1 MDSDDHHHQQQ
12 QQQRR
17 RRSTT
22 AVLLQQHQQQQPG
35 VRWRAVQPAR
45 RSCSAVTERD
55 MMMVTAGAWQP
66 SRQHSFT
73 AKRSS
78 RVYRELC
85 SAWNSRVGSQNSNA
99 PAHRVQ
105 ALFNDLGLYLTSV
118 QVAEMMQCVMKCA
131 NRSSPVYMTFGE
143 FCLLAR
149 KLKNGLDRGIPRSV
163 QFSRL
168 LEKDQ
173 EKHIRGIKKNSRS
186 PHSYDVFLGGSCN
199 PTTWRQDLA
208 IPYLQ
213 DAGVSFY
220 NPQVD
225 HWSQDFYR
233 NRTRCQGERD
243 DIVLRDRQPDQERDA
258 IVGSVVAGEPISFRE
273 AEDIREALTTLHKI
287 AANQGTLV
295 FDNIPEGLNNV
306 IQILKDKN
314 RQSNDTGEDNPTY
327 RKIRDAFNKF
337 NVDAPGPG
345 KMNISHV
352 TSAIQLLANQNLSE
366 IDVLNLTSE
375 HQDTKDVGG
384 NHQVYFTFNQFYAIA
399 SKFLQLP
406 DKNNRRNGFEIG
418 HSYRVNVGRPL
429 YLSQESVETTRSSKT
444 TDIYLAGESGDDI
457 RWREDIAIPMI
468 KKSNLTYHTAS
479 KTDLSVLLDARTL
492 LFVIPNNSRSLAT
505 MILAAYSIAKG
516 CRMVLCIQNLSKD
529 YCTVRGEKLTQ
540 TAINDYNRGRLYLAD
555 LASRERVP
563 VFESI
568 KEAVE
573 IAMQKSL

>member
-1 MDSDDHHHQQQ
+1 
-12 QQQRR
+12 
-17 RRSTT
+17 
-22 AVLLQQHQQQQPG
+22 
-35 VRWRAVQPAR
+35 
-45 RSCSAVTERD
+45 

-66 SRQHSFT
+66 SQQHSLT

-78 RVYRELC
+78 RIYRELC

-173 EKHIRGIKKNSRS
+173 EKHIRGIKKNSRG

-220 NPQVD
+220 NPQVE
-225 HWSQDFYR
+225 HWSQDLIEIEHAAKESSTILFYVIDSQTR
-233 NRTRCQGERD
+233 NVVS
-243 DIVLRDRQPDQERDA
+243 DIETANFAGNHNNLVLVIHPQDA
-258 IVGSVVAGEPISFRE
+258 IAGSVVAGEPISFRE
-273 AEDIREALTTLHKI
+273 AEDLREALTTLHKI
-287 AANQGTLV
+287 AANQETPV
-295 FDNIPEGLNNV
+295 FDNIPEALNNI

-314 RQSNDTGEDNPTY
+314 RQSNDTSEDNTTY
-327 RKIRDAFNKF
+327 HKIRDAFNKF
-337 NVDAPGPG
+337 NVDGPG
-345 KMNISHV
+345 KINISHV
-352 TSAIQLLANQNLSE
+352 TRAIQLLANQNLSE
-366 IDVLNLTSE
+366 NDVLNLTSE
-375 HQDTKDVGG
+375 HQDMKDVGG
-384 NHQVYFTFNQFYAIA
+384 NPQVYFTFNQFYTIA
-399 SKFLQLP
+399 SKFLQSP
-406 DKNNRRNGFEIG
+406 DKNNRRNGFDIG
-418 HSYRVNVGRPL
+418 YSYHLNVSRPL

-457 RWREDIAIPMI
+457 RWREDIAIPII
-468 KKSNLTYHTAS
+468 KKSNLTYHAAS
-479 KTDLSVLLDARTL
+479 KIDLSVLLEARTL

-505 MILAAYSIAKG
+505 MTLAAYSIAKN

-540 TAINDYNRGRLYLAD
+540 TAINDYNRGRIYLAD

-573 IAMQKSL
+573 IAVQKSL

>member
-1 MDSDDHHHQQQ
+1 MDQDSI
-12 QQQRR
+12 
-17 RRSTT
+17 
-22 AVLLQQHQQQQPG
+22 
-35 VRWRAVQPAR
+35 
-45 RSCSAVTERD
+45 TEI
-55 MMMVTAGAWQP
+55 Q
-66 SRQHSFT
+66 
-73 AKRSS
+73 KK
-78 RVYRELC
+78 ELC
-85 SAWNSRVGSQNSNA
+85 SAWNSRVGSQNTNA

-105 ALFNDLGLYLTSV
+105 ALFNDLGLYLTSA

-131 NRSSPVYMTFGE
+131 NRSSSVYMTFGE
-143 FCLLAR
+143 FCLLAK

-186 PHSYDVFLGGSCN
+186 LNNYDVFLGGSCN
-199 PTTWRQDLA
+199 PTTWRKDLA

-225 HWSQDFYR
+225 HWSQDLIEIEHAAKESAAILFYVIDSQTR
-233 NRTRCQGERD
+233 NVVS
-243 DIVLRDRQPDQERDA
+243 DIETANFAANHKNLVLVIHPQDA
-258 IVGSVVAGEPISFRE
+258 VAGSVIAGEPISYRE
-273 AEDIREALTTLHKI
+273 AEDIRDALTMLHKI

-295 FDNIPEGLNNV
+295 FDNIPEALNNV

-314 RQSNDTGEDNPTY
+314 RQINDTSEDDTTY

-337 NVDAPGPG
+337 NVDTPGEI
-345 KMNISHV
+345 NISHV
-352 TSAIQLLANQNLSE
+352 TRAIRLLANQNLSE
-366 IDVLNLTSE
+366 NDVLNLTSE
-375 HQDTKDVGG
+375 HRDTKDVES
-384 NHQVYFTFNQFYAIA
+384 NHQVYFTFNQFYAIV

-406 DKNNRRNGFEIG
+406 DKNNHRNGFDISDG
-418 HSYRVNVGRPL
+418 HSYRLNVGRPF

-468 KKSNLTYHTAS
+468 KKSNLTYYAAS
-479 KTDLSVLLDARTL
+479 KTDLPVLIDARTL

-505 MILAAYSIAKG
+505 MTLAAYCIAK
-516 CRMVLCIQNLSKD
+516 RYKMVLCIQNLSKD
-529 YCTVRGEKLTQ
+529 NCTIRGEKLTQ
-540 TAINDYNRGRLYLAD
+540 TAINDYNRGRIYLAD

-568 KEAVE
+568 NEAVE
-573 IAMQKSL
+573 IAVQRSL

>member
-1 MDSDDHHHQQQ
+1 MH
-12 QQQRR
+12 
-17 RRSTT
+17 
-22 AVLLQQHQQQQPG
+22 
-35 VRWRAVQPAR
+35 
-45 RSCSAVTERD
+45 
-55 MMMVTAGAWQP
+55 
-66 SRQHSFT
+66 
-73 AKRSS
+73 
-78 RVYRELC
+78 RELC

-105 ALFNDLGLYLTSV
+105 ALFSDLGLYLTSV

-225 HWSQDFYR
+225 HWSQDLIEIEHAAKESATILFYVIDSQTR
-233 NRTRCQGERD
+233 NVVS
-243 DIVLRDRQPDQERDA
+243 DIETANFAGNHNNLVLVIHPQDA
-258 IVGSVVAGEPISFRE
+258 IAGSVVAGEPISFRE

-295 FDNIPEGLNNV
+295 FDNIPEALNNV

-314 RQSNDTGEDNPTY
+314 RQSNDTVEDNPTY

-345 KMNISHV
+345 KMKISHV
-352 TSAIQLLANQNLSE
+352 TRAIQFLANQNLSE
-366 IDVLNLTSE
+366 NDVLNLTSE

-384 NHQVYFTFNQFYAIA
+384 NHQVYFTFNQFYAVA

-406 DKNNRRNGFEIG
+406 DKNNRRNGFDIG
-418 HSYRVNVGRPL
+418 HSYRLNVGRPL
-429 YLSQESVETTRSSKT
+429 YLSHESVETTRSSKT

-468 KKSNLTYHTAS
+468 KKSNLTYHAAS
-479 KTDLSVLLDARTL
+479 KTDLSVLLDAHTL

-505 MILAAYSIAKG
+505 MTLAAYSIAKS
-516 CRMVLCIQNLSKD
+516 CRMVICIQNLSKD

-540 TAINDYNRGRLYLAD
+540 TAINDYNRGRIYLAD

-573 IAMQKSL
+573 IAVQKSL

>member
-1 MDSDDHHHQQQ
+1 MFTYITSEACFIITFFFFRRQQKNKN
-12 QQQRR
+12 
-17 RRSTT
+17 
-22 AVLLQQHQQQQPG
+22 LDKNYFG
-35 VRWRAVQPAR
+35 
-45 RSCSAVTERD
+45 
-55 MMMVTAGAWQP
+55 
-66 SRQHSFT
+66 
-73 AKRSS
+73 K
-78 RVYRELC
+78 ELC
-85 SAWNSRVGSQNSNA
+85 SAWNSRVGSQNTNA

-105 ALFNDLGLYLTSV
+105 ALFNDLGLYLTSA

-173 EKHIRGIKKNSRS
+173 EKHIREIKKYSRS
-186 PHSYDVFLGGSCN
+186 AHSYDVFLGGSCN
-199 PTTWRQDLA
+199 PTTWRKDLA

-225 HWSQDFYR
+225 HWSQDLIEIEHAAKESATILFYVIDSQTR
-233 NRTRCQGERD
+233 NVVS
-243 DIVLRDRQPDQERDA
+243 DIETANFAGNHNNLVLVIHPQDA
-258 IVGSVVAGEPISFRE
+258 IAGSVIAGEPISFHE
-273 AEDIREALTTLHKI
+273 AEDIREALTVLHKI
-287 AANQGTLV
+287 AAHQRTLV

-306 IQILKDKN
+306 VQILKDKN
-314 RQSNDTGEDNPTY
+314 HQNDTSEDNTTY
-327 RKIRDAFNKF
+327 RKIRDVFNKF
-337 NVDAPGPG
+337 NVDAPG
-345 KMNISHV
+345 KINISHV
-352 TSAIQLLANQNLSE
+352 TRAIRLLTNQNLSE
-366 IDVLNLTSE
+366 NDVLNLSPE
-375 HQDTKDVGG
+375 HRDIKDGGG

-406 DKNNRRNGFEIG
+406 DKNNRRNGFDIG
-418 HSYRVNVGRPL
+418 HSYHLNVDRPL
-429 YLSQESVETTRSSKT
+429 YLSHESVETTRSSKT

-468 KKSNLTYHTAS
+468 KKSNLTYHAAS

-505 MILAAYSIAKG
+505 MTLAAYSIAKG

-529 YCTVRGEKLTQ
+529 NCTVRGEKLTQ
-540 TAINDYNRGRLYLAD
+540 TAINDYNRGRVYLAD

-573 IAMQKSL
+573 IAVQKSL

>member
-1 MDSDDHHHQQQ
+1 M
-12 QQQRR
+12 
-17 RRSTT
+17 
-22 AVLLQQHQQQQPG
+22 
-35 VRWRAVQPAR
+35 
-45 RSCSAVTERD
+45 TERD
-55 MMMVTAGAWQP
+55 VMMVTAAGAWQP
-66 SRQHSFT
+66 SRQHSVT

-85 SAWNSRVGSQNSNA
+85 SAWNSRVGSQNTNA

-105 ALFNDLGLYLTSV
+105 ALFNDLGLYLTSA

-143 FCLLAR
+143 FCLLAK

-186 PHSYDVFLGGSCN
+186 PHNYDVFLGGSCN
-199 PTTWRQDLA
+199 PTTWRKDLA

-225 HWSQDFYR
+225 HWSQDLIEIEHAAKESSAILLYVIDSQTR
-233 NRTRCQGERD
+233 NVVS
-243 DIVLRDRQPDQERDA
+243 DIETANFAGNHKNLVLVIHPQDA
-258 IVGSVVAGEPISFRE
+258 IAGSVIAGEPISYSE
-273 AEDIREALTTLHKI
+273 AEDIREALTMLHKI
-287 AANQGTLV
+287 AVNQGTPV
-295 FDNIPEGLNNV
+295 FDNIPEALNNI

-314 RQSNDTGEDNPTY
+314 RQINDTSEDDTTY

-337 NVDAPGPG
+337 NVDTPGEI
-345 KMNISHV
+345 NISHV
-352 TSAIQLLANQNLSE
+352 TRAIRLLANQNLSE
-366 IDVLNLTSE
+366 NDVLNLTSE
-375 HQDTKDVGG
+375 LRDSKDAGS
-384 NHQVYFTFNQFYAIA
+384 NHQVYFTFNEFYAIA

-406 DKNNRRNGFEIG
+406 DKNNHRSGFDIG
-418 HSYRVNVGRPL
+418 NSYRLNVSRPF

-468 KKSNLTYHTAS
+468 KKSNLTYHAAS
-479 KTDLSVLLDARTL
+479 RTDLSVLLDARTI

-505 MILAAYSIAKG
+505 MTLAAYCIAKG
-516 CRMVLCIQNLSKD
+516 YRMVLCIQNLSKD
-529 YCTVRGEKLTQ
+529 NCTVRGEKLTQ
-540 TAINDYNRGRLYLAD
+540 TAINDYNRGRIYLAD
-555 LASRERVP
+555 LAARERVP

-568 KEAVE
+568 KDAVE
-573 IAMQKSL
+573 ITVQKSL

>member
-1 MDSDDHHHQQQ
+1 MH
-12 QQQRR
+12 
-17 RRSTT
+17 
-22 AVLLQQHQQQQPG
+22 
-35 VRWRAVQPAR
+35 
-45 RSCSAVTERD
+45 
-55 MMMVTAGAWQP
+55 
-66 SRQHSFT
+66 
-73 AKRSS
+73 
-78 RVYRELC
+78 RELC
-85 SAWNSRVGSQNSNA
+85 SAWNSRVGSQNTNA

-105 ALFNDLGLYLTSV
+105 ALFNDLGLYLTSA

-143 FCLLAR
+143 FCLLAK

-173 EKHIRGIKKNSRS
+173 EKHIRGIKKNSSKPNQNIMTGCNNIKLRPLVTTLHILLFLILLPLISSVNTGS
-186 PHSYDVFLGGSCN
+186 PHNYDVFLGGSCN
-199 PTTWRQDLA
+199 PTTWRKDLA

-225 HWSQDFYR
+225 QWSQDLVEIEHAAKESSAILFYVIDSQTR
-233 NRTRCQGERD
+233 NVVS
-243 DIVLRDRQPDQERDA
+243 DIETANFAGNHKNLVLVIHPQDA
-258 IVGSVVAGEPISFRE
+258 IARGSVIAGESISYSE
-273 AEDIREALTTLHKI
+273 AEDIREALTMLHKI
-287 AANQGTLV
+287 AANQGTPV
-295 FDNIPEGLNNV
+295 FDNIPEALNNI

-314 RQSNDTGEDNPTY
+314 RQINDTSEDDTTY

-337 NVDAPGPG
+337 NVDAPGEI
-345 KMNISHV
+345 NISHV
-352 TSAIQLLANQNLSE
+352 TRAIRLLANQNLSE
-366 IDVLNLTSE
+366 NDVLNLTSE
-375 HQDTKDVGG
+375 LRDTKDAGS
-384 NHQVYFTFNQFYAIA
+384 NHQVYFTFNEFYSIA

-406 DKNNRRNGFEIG
+406 DKNNHRSGFDIG
-418 HSYRVNVGRPL
+418 NSYRLNVGRPF

-468 KKSNLTYHTAS
+468 KKSNLTYHAAS
-479 KTDLSVLLDARTL
+479 RTDLSVLLDARTI

-505 MILAAYSIAKG
+505 MTQAAYCIAKG
-516 CRMVLCIQNLSKD
+516 YRMVLCIQNLSKD
-529 YCTVRGEKLTQ
+529 NCTIRGEKLTQ
-540 TAINDYNRGRLYLAD
+540 TAINDYNRGRIYLAD
-555 LASRERVP
+555 LAARARVP

-573 IAMQKSL
+573 ITVQKSL

>member
-1 MDSDDHHHQQQ
+1 MKYFRCLCVSLDLVA
-12 QQQRR
+12 
-17 RRSTT
+17 STWFLPVCT
-22 AVLLQQHQQQQPG
+22 QI
-35 VRWRAVQPAR
+35 
-45 RSCSAVTERD
+45 
-55 MMMVTAGAWQP
+55 
-66 SRQHSFT
+66 
-73 AKRSS
+73 
-78 RVYRELC
+78 ELC
-85 SAWNSRVGSQNSNA
+85 SAWNSRVGSQNTNA

-105 ALFNDLGLYLTSV
+105 ALFNDLGLYLTSA

-186 PHSYDVFLGGSCN
+186 AHSYDVFLGGSCN
-199 PTTWRQDLA
+199 PTTWRKDLA

-225 HWSQDFYR
+225 HWSQDLIEIEHAAKESATILFYVIDSQTR
-233 NRTRCQGERD
+233 NVVS
-243 DIVLRDRQPDQERDA
+243 DIETANFAGNHNNLVLVIHPQDA
-258 IVGSVVAGEPISFRE
+258 IAGSVVAGEPISCSE
-273 AEDIREALTTLHKI
+273 AEDIREALTALQKI

-295 FDNIPEGLNNV
+295 FDNIPEALNNV

-314 RQSNDTGEDNPTY
+314 RQSNDTGEDISTY

-337 NVDAPGPG
+337 NVEAPGEI
-345 KMNISHV
+345 NISHV
-352 TSAIQLLANQNLSE
+352 TRAIQLLANQNLSE
-366 IDVLNLTSE
+366 NDVLNLTSE
-375 HQDTKDVGG
+375 HRDTKDVGG

-399 SKFLQLP
+399 SKFLQLS
-406 DKNNRRNGFEIG
+406 DKNNRRNGFDIG
-418 HSYRVNVGRPL
+418 HSYRSNVGRPL
-429 YLSQESVETTRSSKT
+429 YLSQESVETTRSPKT

-457 RWREDIAIPMI
+457 RWREDIAIPII
-468 KKSNLTYHTAS
+468 KKSNLTYHASS

-505 MILAAYSIAKG
+505 MTLAAYSIAKG

-529 YCTVRGEKLTQ
+529 NCIVRGEKLTQ
-540 TAINDYNRGRLYLAD
+540 TAINDYNRGRIYLAD
-555 LASRERVP
+555 LAARERVP

-573 IAMQKSL
+573 IAVQKSL